1 MFRYLGKVE
10 RFDLGK
16 ILLKLLL
23 LLLLVIVQQQWDERD
38 VLVHGLQLDV
48 VQVVVLVL
56 LLRVIMNLVQNRFC
70 VAQDLAHHRFRRDRG
85 RLVGESWS
93 LRSRA

>member
-16 ILLKLLL
+16 ILLQLL
-23 LLLLVIVQQQWDERD
+23 LLLLVIVQQQWDERN
-38 VLVHGLQLDV
+38 VLVHGLQFDI
-48 VQVVVLVL
+48 VQVVVLML
-56 LLRVIMNLVQNRFC
+56 LLIMYLVQNRFC
-70 VAQDLAHHRFRRDRG
+70 VAQQLAHHRFRRDRG

-93 LRSRA
+93 LRS